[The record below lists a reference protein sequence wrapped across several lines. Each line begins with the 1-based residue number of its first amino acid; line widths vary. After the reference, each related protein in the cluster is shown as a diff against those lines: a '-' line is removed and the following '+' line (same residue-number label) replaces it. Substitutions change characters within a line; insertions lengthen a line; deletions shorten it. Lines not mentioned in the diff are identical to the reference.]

1 MNINLKLSTE
11 SIDSAIRKLT
21 NVKRYFDDDAKE
33 FLEILGNEGAEQAQV
48 AYGGWNVAAFAIP
61 PFHGETSIM
70 VAGDMPAIAEFGAGG
85 ATVSPSE
92 FFDTHELD
100 AEVWAGS
107 YSLYKGTMDYYFFKH
122 WKFGGRWYERVEP
135 HLGLYRAKMF
145 LIEHSTEIAQE
156 VFQFD

>member
-11 SIDSAIRKLT
+11 SIQSAIRKLT
-21 NVKRYFDDDAKE
+21 KIQGYFEDDAKKL
-33 FLEILGNEGAEQAQV
+33 LELLGNEGAEIAQS
-48 AYGGWNVAAFAIP
+48 AYGSWGVAAFAIP
-61 PFHGETSIM
+61 PYGGETSIM
-70 VAGDMPAIAEFGAGG
+70 VVGDMPAIAEFGAGG
-85 ATVSPSE
+85 ATLSPSE

-122 WKFGGRWYERVEP
+122 WKFGGKRYERVEP
-135 HLGLYRAKMF
+135 HLGLYQAKLF